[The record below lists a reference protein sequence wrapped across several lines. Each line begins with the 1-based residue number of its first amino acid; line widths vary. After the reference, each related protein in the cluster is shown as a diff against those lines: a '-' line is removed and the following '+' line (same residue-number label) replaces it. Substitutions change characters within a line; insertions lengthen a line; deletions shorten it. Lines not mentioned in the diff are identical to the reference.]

1 MTCGKQVSGKHW
13 LSELFLIGDV
23 RCLQAA
29 VIHGNQSYTHK
40 RAPSSG
46 GHTQPAELI
55 LCTSS
60 SKRATFK
67 KPDAA
72 RSLIYY

>member
-1 MTCGKQVSGKHW
+1 LLGNTELSGEHVSCFRLVPCQNREDMPVKIKKIIHISTKQ
-13 LSELFLIGDV
+13 
-23 RCLQAA
+23 
-29 VIHGNQSYTHK
+29 
-40 RAPSSG
+40 APSSG

-60 SKRATFK
+60 FKRATFK

-72 RSLIYY
+72 RLSN